1 MLRFRQLGA
10 NLIPQCYYYL
20 RFFKLILTTIRNLVH
35 SFTST
40 FSVEWM
46 IEVLEFPVSAHVV
59 SCWLSIDEGSSCSMY
74 ETDYHSSFCPPKR
87 VVILPGASVT
97 VLLMNSTLGGLRA
110 STLELFKA
118 ADGSHLAN
126 RFFWMCLGLVDDVPF
141 PRVGWMMKSRC
152 RGRMSRK

>member
-46 IEVLEFPVSAHVV
+46 IEVLEFPVSTHVV

-74 ETDYHSSFCPPKR
+74 ETDYHSSFLPLKTGRNFARCFCHRFIDEQHVGGTQGLNPW
-87 VVILPGASVT
+87 VVQCCGWIPLSKQVFLD
-97 VLLMNSTLGGLRA
+97 VLGTCRWCSISSGGLNDEI
-110 STLELFKA
+110 TL
-118 ADGSHLAN
+118 
-126 RFFWMCLGLVDDVPF
+126 
-141 PRVGWMMKSRC
+141 
-152 RGRMSRK
+152 